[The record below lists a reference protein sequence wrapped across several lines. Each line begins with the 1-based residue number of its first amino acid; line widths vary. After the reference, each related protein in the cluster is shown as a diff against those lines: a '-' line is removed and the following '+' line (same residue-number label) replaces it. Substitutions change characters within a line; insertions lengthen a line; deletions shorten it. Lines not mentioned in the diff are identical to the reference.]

1 MDADCKRE
9 TFWRGIDSFN
19 RQQFFDCHEIL
30 EEIWLEEPPKEKLF
44 YQGIIQVAAAFH
56 HVHNRN
62 LRGARSLMEAGAAK
76 LCRYPAHHY
85 GIDVAAFLT
94 ALAPWL
100 EALRRRQ
107 APVQLALPTIRPAGD
122 ARD

>member
-1 MDADCKRE
+1 MDRGRKRE
-9 TFWRGIDSFN
+9 VFWRGIDCFN
-19 RQQFFDCHEIL
+19 RRQFFECHEVL
-30 EEIWLEEPPKEKLF
+30 EEIWLEEPPEEKPF

-56 HVHNRN
+56 HVRNRN

-76 LCRYPAHHY
+76 LHCYPAYHY

-100 EALRRRQ
+100 ETLRRRQ
-107 APVQLALPTIRPAGD
+107 APDQLALPTIRPAGV